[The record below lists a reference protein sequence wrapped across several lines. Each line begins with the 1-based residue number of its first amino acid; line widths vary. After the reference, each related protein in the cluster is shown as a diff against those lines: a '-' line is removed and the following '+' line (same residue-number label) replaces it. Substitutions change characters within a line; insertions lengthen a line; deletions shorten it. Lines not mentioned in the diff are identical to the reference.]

1 MDPVALPDIVNQD
14 FSLIALFMRSDPIV
28 KTVMIVLGLASV
40 WSWAVAIDKWFGVMG
55 ARSRAKRFE
64 HDFWSGRPLEDVN
77 DRVSDRGSDAMARV
91 FSAGAREWRE
101 SRGAGGDPKTTVER
115 AKSQMDVAV
124 NRETMRMESGLST
137 LAIIAS
143 SSPFVGLFGTV
154 IGIYRALIKIG
165 ASGQASISTVA
176 GPVGE
181 ALIMTALGLVVAVPA
196 VLAYNWLIRRNKSIQ
211 EDLAAFTNDVH
222 GYLMSNGAVKPVMA
236 APKQAATARPATAPA
251 AR

>member
-14 FSLIALFMRSDPIV
+14 FSLVSLFMTADPIV
-28 KTVMIVLGLASV
+28 QGVMVALGLASI

-64 HDFWSGRPLEDVN
+64 HDFWSGRPLEDVT
-77 DRVSDRGSDAMARV
+77 DRVSDRAADAMARV
-91 FSAGAREWRE
+91 FSAGAREWRD
-101 SRGAGGDPKTTVER
+101 SRGGAGDPKAMVER

-154 IGIYRALIKIG
+154 IGIMNSFRDI
-165 ASGQASISTVA
+165 ASRGETNLTVVA
-176 GPVGE
+176 PGIAE
-181 ALIMTALGLVVAVPA
+181 AL
-196 VLAYNWLIRRNKSIQ
+196 
-211 EDLAAFTNDVH
+211 F
-222 GYLMSNGAVKPVMA
+222 
-236 APKQAATARPATAPA
+236 ATAMGLFAAIPALVFYNKFSGDIAQFSERLA
-251 AR
+251 NFAQEVSVRLSRRSSGRDA